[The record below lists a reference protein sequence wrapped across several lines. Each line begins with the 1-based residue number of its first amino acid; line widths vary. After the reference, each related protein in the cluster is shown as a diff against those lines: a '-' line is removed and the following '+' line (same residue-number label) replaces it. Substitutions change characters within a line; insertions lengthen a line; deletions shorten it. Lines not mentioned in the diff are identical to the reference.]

1 MYYNYGYYYNNVS
14 TAMAIGVI
22 AAIILACVVY
32 FTFMKSSNEGKY
44 TGVKEWFYNFL
55 NFNKFYLEDVMKFL
69 YVLCAAI
76 ITVVGLVML
85 FVNFLTAL
93 ILIVAGNVVLRIS
106 YESLMMF
113 IILCKK
119 SASIDKKLA
128 KIEKF
133 YSDDFDEP
141 CGCEAEEV
149 AAEDVAGAEEFDV
162 EFFEGC
168 EEGLCDGC
176 PSAGGCEKKPEES
189 EETAE

>member
-1 MYYNYGYYYNNVS
+1 MYYNYGYYYSNVA

-22 AAIILACVVY
+22 AAIILACVVF
-32 FTFMKSSNEGKY
+32 FTFMKPSNEGKF

-55 NFNKFYLEDVMKFL
+55 NFNKFYLEDVIKFL
-69 YVLCAAI
+69 YVLCAAV
-76 ITVVGLVML
+76 ITVIGVVML

-93 ILIVAGNVVLRIS
+93 ILIFVGNVCLRIS
-106 YESLMMF
+106 YELLMMF

-119 SASIDKKLA
+119 SASIDKKLT

-141 CGCEAEEV
+141 CECGDEEV
-149 AAEDVAGAEEFDV
+149 AEDEDLDV

-176 PSAGGCEKKPEES
+176 PSACGCEKKPEET
-189 EETAE
+189 EETEE